1 MKRGFVMVSR
11 LRGVIDAYCIRGWVR
26 SEKALQRHADLML
39 FTLGV
44 GLIFIGTTQ
53 LAMAEG
59 GTFSQACG
67 RILGLAEG
75 AFGAL
80 VCAVAGVAAVVAA
93 AMGGFKMAWT
103 LIVVSVG
110 SFILRSY
117 VSIFNGTCPTGG

>member
-1 MKRGFVMVSR
+1 MVNRVRGLINSF
-11 LRGVIDAYCIRGWVR
+11 CIQSWVR
-26 SEKALQRHADLML
+26 SEKLLRSHSDLL
-39 FTLGV
+39 LLALGV
-44 GLIFIGTTQ
+44 GLIFSGTTQ
-53 LAMAEG
+53 LAAAEG
-59 GTFSQACG
+59 GTFAQACG
-67 RILGLAEG
+67 RVLGLAEG

-117 VSIFNGTCPTGG
+117 VSIFNGSCPTGT